1 MRILLIDDHT
11 WVHQSVTDLV
21 AQAHDIQLVGQ
32 GTDGSQAM
40 ALCKHHQPNI
50 VLMDIVMP
58 KTNGIIA
65 TRHLADTLPDIRVL
79 AMSSFQDERSV
90 LDMLNAGAVGY
101 ILKSELA
108 LQLVPTL
115 RAVASGGT
123 VLSSPVAAVLT
134 RDSNG
139 SSSKVTRDDFRLTER
154 EIEVLESLA
163 SGKTNSEVALALSIS
178 AATVRYHITNITEK
192 LGVDT
197 RTEAI
202 VLAVRHQII

>member
-1 MRILLIDDHT
+1 MRIVLIDDHT

-21 AQAHDIQLVGQ
+21 AQTHDIQLVGQ

-40 ALCKHHQPNI
+40 LLYKQHQPDV

-58 KTNGIIA
+58 ETTGIIA
-65 TRHLADTLPDIRVL
+65 TRRLIDALPDMRVL

-108 LQLVPTL
+108 FQLVPTL

-123 VLSSPVAAVLT
+123 VLSGPVAAVLT
-134 RDSNG
+134 RGSNE
-139 SSSKVTRDDFRLTER
+139 SSPNATGDNFRLTER

-163 SGKTNSEVALALSIS
+163 SGKTNSEVAQALSIS
-178 AATVRYHITNITEK
+178 AATVRYHITNITAK
-192 LGVDT
+192 FGVET